1 MPPLKSSKTPVR
13 EQEKPKADLTDPVQ
27 RMDMI
32 KSKLDTLTLDFGEV
46 YGKKLTEELIKRL
59 EFTIHAFHED
69 ILQALDKMSDEGD
82 TQREIEGKMRQGISL
97 EDLLPDELKRP
108 GKISHTPASD
118 LFKIKIK

>member
-1 MPPLKSSKTPVR
+1 MPPLKSSKTSVR
-13 EQEKPKADLTDPVQ
+13 EQEKPRADLTDPLQ

-46 YGKKLTEELIKRL
+46 YGKKLTDELIKRL
-59 EFTIHAFHED
+59 EFTINAFHED

-82 TQREIEGKMRQGISL
+82 TQREIEGKMRQGSSL

-118 LFKIKIK
+118 LFKLKI